1 MHKRVE
7 KWWTVV
13 NNAKTIYIGEFEHSV
28 DAKGRV
34 AVPNAFRRLLPI
46 DGGNRLVLVRGAD
59 DCIEVHPSGEWSEHF
74 AQKMERLPLYGEQ
87 ALRIRRSRL
96 ASARE
101 VEIDGQGRVLI
112 PKNLREIAA
121 IDGAAVVLGVGPFFE
136 VWEPGRYRQYLRAAE
151 GHYRND
157 LNLLDGDVGTT
168 APHTVEE
175 SGIPRAGD
183 GE

>member
-1 MHKRVE
+1 MHTRVE

-28 DAKGRV
+28 DVKGRV

-59 DCIEVHPSGEWSEHF
+59 DCIEVHPAGEWAEHF
-74 AQKMERLPLYGEQ
+74 AQKMERLPLYDEQ

-101 VEIDGQGRVLI
+101 VEVDGQGRVLI
-112 PKNLREIAA
+112 PRNLREIAA
-121 IDGAAVVLGVGPFFE
+121 IGSSAVVLGVGPFFE
-136 VWEPGRYRQYLRAAE
+136 VWEPNRYRQYLRSAE
-151 GHYRND
+151 GHYRSD
-157 LNLLDGDVGTT
+157 LNLLDGGVGMP
-168 APHTVEE
+168 AARGVEE

-183 GE
+183 GG